1 MIVVDT
7 NVIAYLM
14 LPGDST
20 PQARGALRKDGD
32 WSSPLLW
39 RSEFRNILVRYLRQ
53 GHLQLADALQI
64 MEEAE
69 RVLRGGR
76 VCSAVRGS
84 PQTGVDLPLLCLRL

>member
-64 MEEAE
+64 MEE
-69 RVLRGGR
+69 G
-76 VCSAVRGS
+76 
-84 PQTGVDLPLLCLRL
+84 